1 MYKKIS
7 LWHLSDLFSMHYA
20 WTRTSSILLLCV
32 LARGSC
38 SSRDAELQDLLAG
51 GVLKQSSEKHCI
63 NKSSA
68 LVSAKVYHVAAP
80 PLFGGNGHGMPMS
93 R

>member
-32 LARGSC
+32 LAQGSC
-38 SSRDAELQDLLAG
+38 SSRDAELQDLL
-51 GVLKQSSEKHCI
+51 QEE
-63 NKSSA
+63 
-68 LVSAKVYHVAAP
+68 
-80 PLFGGNGHGMPMS
+80 F
-93 R
+93 